1 MKNKKIISKMTLEE
15 KVSFLSGE
23 NFWNTKAISR
33 LDIPSMMLTDGPHG
47 VRKQAGKADHL
58 GLNESIPA
66 TCFPTAATIANSWDT
81 ELAQEVGRHLGKEA
95 AANQVGVL
103 LGPGLNIKRN
113 PLCGRN
119 FEYFSE
125 DPYLTGKMAAAMTIG
140 IQENGV
146 SACPKHFAVNSQEHL
161 RMSINEVTDERAL
174 REIYLEGFRYTIC
187 EAKPKTI
194 MTAYNQVNGV
204 FANENEHLLQ
214 DILFGE
220 WGFDGVV
227 VTDWGGEADRVKGL
241 VAGNHLEMP
250 SSAGLTDQEIINGLK
265 NGVMTEQLLDE
276 RVDDL
281 LSLVLTSREALKGQ
295 QEYNQ
300 EAHHEFAREV
310 ARRSIVLL
318 QNENKALPLPAGKK
332 VSIIGDFAKTPRY
345 QGAGSSL
352 INPTYVDCALDALTQ
367 EELEIVGYAQGF
379 KRYGSKSA
387 SLQKEALELA
397 KRSEVVLLFLGLDE
411 SSEAEGIDRSHMNL
425 PQNQIDLLKKL
436 SEVTKDIIVVLSG
449 GSPVEMPWRTSVSA
463 ILHTYLGG
471 QASGGAVAD
480 VIVGRYN
487 PSGKLAE
494 TYPEHYEDTPSA
506 PWYPGQQTTSEHRES
521 IFVGYRYFDTAGK
534 QVTWPFGYGL
544 SYTTFAYSNLMVS
557 TKEVRFT
564 IENTGDRP
572 GEEVAQV
579 YIENVNS
586 KVFCPKK
593 ELKGF
598 TKIALAP
605 NEKKEVV
612 IALDEHA
619 FSYFNVPCNAWV
631 EEGGDY
637 KIKVGASSRDI
648 RLTEQ
653 ITLTNSLIESPYDS
667 QKAAHYYATEIDKVS
682 AQEFEYILGS
692 KLPEATWDIHK
703 PLGYHDTLGQG
714 KYKKGTGRFIY
725 HLISFVRKMCFKLG
739 HPLAANNVMFVM
751 NLPFLRMA
759 RMSGGRIDYPM
770 LDGILTI
777 VNGSF
782 IKGVRDTIR
791 AMRNKK
797 ANKKMK
803 L

>member
-1 MKNKKIISKMTLEE
+1 MKNREIISKLTLEE
-15 KVSFLSGE
+15 KVSLLSGA
-23 NFWNTKAISR
+23 NFWNTKAITR

-58 GLNESIPA
+58 GLNESIPT
-66 TCFPTAATIANSWDT
+66 TCFPPAATLANSWDT

-103 LGPGLNIKRN
+103 LGPGMNIKRN

-125 DPYLTGKMAAAMTIG
+125 DPYLTGKMAAAMTFG
-140 IQENGV
+140 IQEKGV

-174 REIYLEGFRYTIC
+174 REIYLEGFRYAIC

-194 MTAYNQVNGV
+194 MTSYNQVNGV

-214 DILFGE
+214 DILCGE

-241 VAGNHLEMP
+241 IAGNHLEMP
-250 SSAGLTDQEIINGLK
+250 SSAGLTDQEIIKALENGT
-265 NGVMTEQLLDE
+265 MTEELLDK

-281 LSLVLTSREALKGQ
+281 LSLVLEGQESLKGQ
-295 QEYNQ
+295 HTYDQKI
-300 EAHHEFAREV
+300 HHEFARKV
-310 ARRSIVLL
+310 ARNSIVLL
-318 QNENKALPLPAGKK
+318 QNENKVLPLPTGKK

-352 INPTYVDCALDALTQ
+352 INPTATDCALDTLAA
-367 EELEIVGYAQGF
+367 EELEIVGYSQGF
-379 KRYGSKSA
+379 KRYGGKSV
-387 SLQKEALELA
+387 SLQNEALELV
-397 KRSEVVLLFLGLDE
+397 KKSEVVLLFLGLDE

-425 PQNQIDLLKKL
+425 PKNQIDLLEKL

-449 GSPVEMPWRTSVSA
+449 GSPIEMPWRTSVSA

-471 QASGGAVAD
+471 QASGGAIAD

-494 TYPEHYEDTPSA
+494 TYPKHYEDIPSA

-521 IFVGYRYFDTAGK
+521 IFVGYRYFDTAAK
-534 QVTWPFGYGL
+534 QVAWPFGYGL
-544 SYTTFAYSNLMVS
+544 SYTTFAYSNLVADA
-557 TKEVRFT
+557 KEVRFT
-564 IENTGDRP
+564 IENTGDRM
-572 GEEVAQV
+572 GEEIAQV

-598 TKIALAP
+598 VKIALAP
-605 NEKKEVV
+605 KEKREVI
-612 IALDEHA
+612 IALDDHA
-619 FSYFNVPCNAWV
+619 FSYFNVVCNTWV

-637 KIKVGASSRDI
+637 KVMVGASSRDI
-648 RLTEQ
+648 RLMEKL
-653 ITLTNSLIESPYDS
+653 TLADSLIESPYDS
-667 QKAAHYYATEIDKVS
+667 QKAAHYYAAEIDQVS
-682 AQEFEYILGS
+682 AEEFEYILGS
-692 KLPEATWDIHK
+692 KLPEATWDIQK

-714 KYKKGTGRFIY
+714 KYKKGIGCFIY

-739 HPLAANNVMFVM
+739 HPLAANNVIFVM

-782 IKGVRDTIR
+782 IRGTKETLR

-797 ANKKMK
+797 SKKK
-803 L
+803 G

>member
-1 MKNKKIISKMTLEE
+1 MKNKEIISRMTLEE
-15 KVSFLSGE
+15 KVSFLSGA

-33 LDIPSMMLTDGPHG
+33 LDVPSMMLTDGPHG

-66 TCFPTAATIANSWDT
+66 TCFPPAATLANSWDI
-81 ELAQEVGRHLGKEA
+81 ELAQEVGRYLGKEA

-103 LGPGLNIKRN
+103 LGPGMNIKRN

-125 DPYLTGKMAAAMTIG
+125 DPYLTGKMAAAMTVG

-174 REIYLEGFRYTIC
+174 REIYLEGFRYAIC

-194 MTAYNQVNGV
+194 MTSYNQVNGV

-214 DILFGE
+214 DILCGE
-220 WGFDGVV
+220 WGFNGVV

-250 SSAGLTDQEIINGLK
+250 SSSGLTDQEIIKALENGT
-265 NGVMTEQLLDE
+265 MTEELLDE

-281 LSLVLTSREALKGQ
+281 LALVLESQEALKGQ
-295 QEYNQ
+295 HTYDQKI
-300 EAHHEFAREV
+300 HHEFARKV
-310 ARRSIVLL
+310 ARNSIVLL
-318 QNENKALPLPAGKK
+318 QNENKVLPLPIGKK
-332 VSIIGDFAKTPRY
+332 VSIIGDFAKAPRY

-352 INPTYVDCALDALTQ
+352 INPTAVDCALDALAA

-379 KRYGSKSA
+379 KRYGGKNTV
-387 SLQKEALELA
+387 LENEALELA
-397 KRSEVVLLFLGLDE
+397 KKSEVVLLFLGLDE
-411 SSEAEGIDRSHMNL
+411 SSEAEGIDRLHMNL
-425 PQNQIDLLKKL
+425 PVNQIGLLEKL
-436 SEVTKDIIVVLSG
+436 SKVTQDIIVVLSG
-449 GSPVEMPWRTSVSA
+449 GSPIEMPWRTSVSA

-471 QASGGAVAD
+471 QASGGAIAD

-494 TYPEHYEDTPSA
+494 TYPKRYEDVPSA
-506 PWYPGQQTTSEHRES
+506 KWYPGEQTTSEHRES
-521 IFVGYRYFDTAGK
+521 IFVGYRYFDTADK
-534 QVTWPFGYGL
+534 QVAWPFGYGL
-544 SYTTFAYSNLMVS
+544 SYTTFAYSNLVAD

-564 IENTGDRP
+564 IENTGDRM
-572 GEEVAQV
+572 GEEIAQV

-598 TKIALAP
+598 IKIALAP
-605 NEKKEVV
+605 QEKKEVV
-612 IALDEHA
+612 ITLDEHA
-619 FSYFNVPCNAWV
+619 FAYFNVACNTWV

-637 KIKVGASSRDI
+637 KVMVGNSSRDI

-653 ITLTNSLIESPYDS
+653 LTLTDSLIESPYDS
-667 QKAAHYYATEIDKVS
+667 QKAAHYYAAKIDLVSTE
-682 AQEFEYILGS
+682 EFEYILGS
-692 KLPEATWDIHK
+692 RLPAATWDIHK

-714 KYKKGTGRFIY
+714 QYKKGIGRFIY

-777 VNGSF
+777 INGSF
-782 IKGVRDTIR
+782 IRGTRGVIR
-791 AMRNKK
+791 AIRNKK
-797 ANKKMK
+797 SKQRD
-803 L
+803 